1 MNEPKEPDTDA
12 QDPAVSGTTA
22 PDANALE
29 ETTGSADVPP
39 VSEDLDTDEA
49 KHSRSDTVPRHQD
62 TSAQTTF
69 VKGAPPRPPA
79 EPKSSASKLVAILV
93 LLVLLLAGAL
103 AGAGYFAWD
112 HLQRLQASVER
123 SRVSGE
129 SQVQKQA
136 EQLEAQRQ
144 EIAKLRGNL
153 AELGQNQQQMQ
164 KAVASVRSDVNA
176 TLTEMDQ
183 AQAQMLARL
192 DGQQNRLNNLS
203 TTSREDWLLAE
214 AEYLLRL
221 ANQRVL
227 LERSPHNA
235 IALLNAADEIVKQ
248 VAAGM
253 GDPELFAIRKALARE
268 LTELKLMPVLD
279 QQGTFVQLEALANAV
294 ARLPRVP
301 EHRLQTP
308 EEEAVFGFEAA
319 EDRPWYGKVWQALK
333 ESLGVLDQYIRI
345 ESTDTPGQPLLSQH
359 EALLV
364 SANVRLLLAQ
374 AQLALLRAEPK
385 IYRESIERASQ
396 RVSEHFMP
404 SPERANYLNRL
415 NALLEQRIDPQ
426 MPDISGSLALL
437 HGFVE
442 KLHKLE
448 D

>member
-1 MNEPKEPDTDA
+1 MNEPREPDTDA
-12 QDPAVSGTTA
+12 PDLAVSGTTA
-22 PDANALE
+22 PANAHK
-29 ETTGSADVPP
+29 ETSEPADVPP
-39 VSEDLDTDEA
+39 ASEDAGTDDTKNSDP
-49 KHSRSDTVPRHQD
+49 DTVREHQY
-62 TSAQTTF
+62 TSAQTAATN
-69 VKGAPPRPPA
+69 GAPPRPSA
-79 EPKSSASKLVAILV
+79 EPKSGARKLVVVLA
-93 LLVLLLAGAL
+93 LLVLLLAGVV

-112 HLQRLQASVER
+112 HLQRLQASLEQ
-123 SRVSGE
+123 SRASGE

-136 EQLEAQRQ
+136 ALLDAQRQ
-144 EIAKLRGNL
+144 EIAQLRGDL
-153 AELGQNQQQMQ
+153 AELGRSQQQMQ
-164 KAVASVRSDVNA
+164 KTVTSVRSDVNA
-176 TLTEMDQ
+176 TLTEVNQ
-183 AQAQMLARL
+183 TQAQMLARL
-192 DGQQNRLNNLS
+192 DGQQNRLNSLS

-227 LERSPHNA
+227 LERRPDNA
-235 IALLNAADEIVKQ
+235 IALLSAADEIVKQ

-253 GDPELFAIRKALARE
+253 GDPELFAIRKALGRE

-279 QQGTFVQLEALANAV
+279 QQGTFVQLEALADAV

-301 EHRLQTP
+301 QHRLQTP
-308 EEEAVFGFEAA
+308 TEEPAFEFEATQ
-319 EDRPWYGKVWQALK
+319 DRPWYAKVWQTLK
-333 ESLGVLDQYIRI
+333 ESAGVLDQYIRI

-374 AQLALLRAEPK
+374 AQLALLRAEPT

-404 SPERANYLNRL
+404 SPERTNYLNQL
-415 NALLEQRIDPQ
+415 NALLEQQIDPQ